1 MIPAFGKIS
10 EIGIMA
16 EPMIPKAWRIPCIW
30 SVFTKASSVVIFMGQ
45 LLKGIEYATVFS
57 RSISVGL
64 FLPFY

>member
-1 MIPAFGKIS
+1 
-10 EIGIMA
+10 
-16 EPMIPKAWRIPCIW
+16 
-30 SVFTKASSVVIFMGQ
+30 MGQ